1 MGKGS
6 MRMKTQVVINATIY
20 TGEEVLR
27 TGFIRYTNHIEELG
41 LMADYVPQ
49 KSEIIYDAK
58 GKIIIPGMIDV
69 HIHGGYDIDAMDAN
83 SDALVTL
90 GKEMLQEGVTTFFP
104 TTMTQAPEAIEAA
117 LVAAK
122 EAKEKGAHF
131 EYIHLEG
138 PYVSKKR
145 AGAQPIEHIVP
156 ADIEQFKKWQE
167 MSGDLIKL
175 VTYAPEEE
183 GAEQFEAYLSE
194 TGVVGTMGHTD
205 ATDEQLKGRNITH
218 ATHLYNQ
225 MRGLHHREPGVVG
238 HVLLNPDVMVE
249 VITDGIHIHPDMVK
263 MAYKLKGAKKVSVI
277 TDAMRAK
284 GLAEGLYELGGQP
297 VHVKDGSARLE
308 DGTLAGSIL
317 TMDEAL
323 RNVIAFTGCSIEEA
337 VLMTSVNQAEEFG
350 LVNKGAL
357 KVGKDADFVIM
368 SEDLHV
374 NDTVRLGIHMKE
386 GK

>member
-1 MGKGS
+1 MK
-6 MRMKTQVVINATIY
+6 MKTQIVINAKIY
-20 TGEEVLR
+20 TGQEIVEN
-27 TGFIRYTNHIEELG
+27 GFIRYAETIKEIG
-41 LMADYVPQ
+41 LMAQYVPQ
-49 KSEIIYDAK
+49 ESETVFDAT

-83 SDALVTL
+83 SDGLVTL
-90 GKEMLQEGVTTFFP
+90 GKEMLKEGVTTYFP

-117 LVAAK
+117 LTAAK

-145 AGAQPIEHIVP
+145 AGAQPLEHIVP
-156 ADIEQFKKWQE
+156 ANIEQFKQWQE
-167 MSGDLIKL
+167 ASGNLIKL

-183 GAEQFEAYLSE
+183 GALEFEQYLAE

-205 ATDEQLKGRNITH
+205 AIDGQLKNRKITH

-263 MAYKLKGAKKVSVI
+263 LAYKLKGPKKVSVI

-284 GLAEGLYELGGQP
+284 GLEDGLYELGGQP

-317 TMDEAL
+317 KMDQAF
-323 RNVIAFTGCSIEEA
+323 RNVIEFTGCSIEDA

-350 LVNKGAL
+350 LNNKGAL
-357 KVGKDADFVIM
+357 AVGKDADFVVM
-368 SEDLHV
+368 NEDLHV
-374 NDTVRLGIHMKE
+374 YDTVRLGIHMKE

>member
-1 MGKGS
+1 
-6 MRMKTQVVINATIY
+6 MKTQIVINAKIY
-20 TGEEVLR
+20 TGQEVVEN
-27 TGFIRYTNHIEELG
+27 GFIRYAETIKEIG
-41 LMADYVPQ
+41 LMAQYVPQ
-49 KSEIIYDAK
+49 ENETVFDAT
-58 GKIIIPGMIDV
+58 GKILIPGMIDV

-83 SDALVTL
+83 SDGLVTL
-90 GKEMLQEGVTTFFP
+90 GKEMLKEGVTTYFP

-117 LVAAK
+117 LSAAK

-145 AGAQPIEHIVP
+145 AGAQPLEHIVP
-156 ADIEQFKKWQE
+156 ANIEQFKQWQE
-167 MSGDLIKL
+167 ASGNLIKL

-183 GAEQFEAYLSE
+183 GALEFEQYLAE

-205 ATDEQLKGRNITH
+205 AIDAQLQNRNITH

-263 MAYKLKGAKKVSVI
+263 LAYKLKGPKKVSVI

-284 GLAEGLYELGGQP
+284 GLEDGLYELGGQP

-317 TMDEAL
+317 KMDQAF
-323 RNVIAFTGCSIEEA
+323 RNVIEFTGCSIEEA
-337 VLMTSVNQAEEFG
+337 VRMTSVNQAEEFG
-350 LVNKGAL
+350 LNNKGAL
-357 KVGKDADFVIM
+357 AVGKDADFVVM
-368 SEDLHV
+368 TENLHV
-374 NDTVRLGIHMKE
+374 YDTVRLGIHMKE

>member
-1 MGKGS
+1 ME
-6 MRMKTQVVINATIY
+6 MKTQVVINAKIY
-20 TGEEVLR
+20 TGQEVIES
-27 TGFIRYTNHIEELG
+27 GFIRYVKTITEIG
-41 LMADYVPQ
+41 LMAQYVPQ
-49 KSEIIYDAK
+49 EDEVVFDAE

-83 SDALVTL
+83 SDGLVTL
-90 GKEMLQEGVTTFFP
+90 GQEMLKEGVTTYFP
-104 TTMTQAPEAIEAA
+104 TTMTQAPEAIERA
-117 LVAAK
+117 LRAAK

-145 AGAQPIEHIVP
+145 AGAQPLEHIVP
-156 ADIEQFKKWQE
+156 ANIEQFKKWQE
-167 MSGDLIKL
+167 ASGNLIKL

-183 GAEQFEAYLSE
+183 GAIEFEEYLAE
-194 TGVVGTMGHTD
+194 TGVVGTIGHTD
-205 ATDEQLKGRNITH
+205 AIDEQLKNRKITH

-238 HVLLNPDVMVE
+238 HVLLNPEIMVE
-249 VITDGIHIHPDMVK
+249 IITDGIHIHPDMVK
-263 MAYKLKGAKKVSVI
+263 LAYKLKGPKKISVI

-284 GLAEGLYELGGQP
+284 GLEDGLYELGGQP

-317 TMDEAL
+317 KMDQAF
-323 RNVIAFTGCSIEEA
+323 RNVIQFTGCSIEDA

-350 LVNKGAL
+350 LTNKGAL
-357 KVGKDADFVIM
+357 AVGKDADFVVM
-368 SEDLHV
+368 NEDLHV
-374 NDTVRLGIHMKE
+374 YDTVRLGIHMKK
-386 GK
+386 GKE

>member
-1 MGKGS
+1 MK
-6 MRMKTQVVINATIY
+6 MKTQIVINAKIY
-20 TGEEVLR
+20 TGQEIVEN
-27 TGFIRYTNHIEELG
+27 GFIRYAETIKEIG
-41 LMADYVPQ
+41 LMAQYVPQ
-49 KSEIIYDAK
+49 ENETVFDAT
-58 GKIIIPGMIDV
+58 GKIVIPGMIDV

-83 SDALVTL
+83 SDGLVTL
-90 GKEMLQEGVTTFFP
+90 GKEMLKEGVTTYFP

-117 LVAAK
+117 LTAAK

-145 AGAQPIEHIVP
+145 AGAQPLEHIVP
-156 ADIEQFKKWQE
+156 ANIEQFKQWQE
-167 MSGDLIKL
+167 ASGNLIKL

-183 GAEQFEAYLSE
+183 GALEFEQYLAE

-205 ATDEQLKGRNITH
+205 AIDEQLKNRKITH

-263 MAYKLKGAKKVSVI
+263 LAYKLKGPKKVSVI

-284 GLAEGLYELGGQP
+284 GLEDGLYELGGQP

-317 TMDEAL
+317 KMDQAF
-323 RNVIAFTGCSIEEA
+323 RNVIEFTGCSIEDA

-350 LVNKGAL
+350 LNNKGAL
-357 KVGKDADFVIM
+357 AVGKDADFVVM
-368 SEDLHV
+368 NEDLHV
-374 NDTVRLGIHMKE
+374 YDTVRLGIHMKE

>member
-1 MGKGS
+1 MK
-6 MRMKTQVVINATIY
+6 MKTQIVINAKIY
-20 TGEEVLR
+20 TGQEVVGN
-27 TGFIRYTNHIEELG
+27 GFIRYAETIKEIG
-41 LMADYVPQ
+41 LMAQYVPQ
-49 KSEIIYDAK
+49 EDETVIDAT
-58 GKIIIPGMIDV
+58 GKIVIPGMIDV

-83 SDALVTL
+83 SDGLVTL
-90 GKEMLQEGVTTFFP
+90 GKEMLKEGVTTYFP

-117 LVAAK
+117 LSAAK

-145 AGAQPIEHIVP
+145 AGAQPLEHIVP
-156 ADIEQFKKWQE
+156 ANIEQFKQWQE
-167 MSGDLIKL
+167 ASGNLIKL

-183 GAEQFEAYLSE
+183 GALEFEQYLAE

-205 ATDEQLKGRNITH
+205 AIDAQLKNRNITH

-263 MAYKLKGAKKVSVI
+263 LAYKLKGPKKVSVI

-284 GLAEGLYELGGQP
+284 GLEDGLYELGGQP

-317 TMDEAL
+317 KMDQAF
-323 RNVIAFTGCSIEEA
+323 RNVIEFTGCSIEDA
-337 VLMTSVNQAEEFG
+337 VRMTSVNQAEEFG
-350 LVNKGAL
+350 LNNKGAL
-357 KVGKDADFVIM
+357 AVGKDADFVVM
-368 SEDLHV
+368 TENLHV
-374 NDTVRLGIHMKE
+374 YDTVRLGIHMKE

>member
-1 MGKGS
+1 
-6 MRMKTQVVINATIY
+6 MKTQIVINAKIY
-20 TGEEVLR
+20 TGQEIVEN
-27 TGFIRYTNHIEELG
+27 GFIRYAETIKEIG
-41 LMADYVPQ
+41 LMAQYVPQ
-49 KSEIIYDAK
+49 ENETVFDAT
-58 GKIIIPGMIDV
+58 GKILIPGMIDV

-83 SDALVTL
+83 SDGLVTL
-90 GKEMLQEGVTTFFP
+90 GKEMLKEGVTTYFP

-117 LVAAK
+117 LTAAK

-145 AGAQPIEHIVP
+145 AGAQPLEHIVP
-156 ADIEQFKKWQE
+156 ANIEQFKQWQE
-167 MSGDLIKL
+167 ASGNLIKL

-183 GAEQFEAYLSE
+183 GALEFEQYLAE

-205 ATDEQLKGRNITH
+205 AIDGQLKNRKITH

-263 MAYKLKGAKKVSVI
+263 LAYKLKGPKKVSVI

-284 GLAEGLYELGGQP
+284 GLEDGLYELGGQP

-317 TMDEAL
+317 KMDQAF
-323 RNVIAFTGCSIEEA
+323 RNVIEFTGCSIEDA

-350 LVNKGAL
+350 LNNKGAL
-357 KVGKDADFVIM
+357 AVGKDADFVVM
-368 SEDLHV
+368 NEDLHV
-374 NDTVRLGIHMKE
+374 YDTVRLGIHMKE

>member
-1 MGKGS
+1 
-6 MRMKTQVVINATIY
+6 MKTQIVINAKIY
-20 TGEEVLR
+20 TGQEVVEN
-27 TGFIRYTNHIEELG
+27 GFIRYAETIQEIG
-41 LMADYVPQ
+41 LMAQYVPQ
-49 KSEIIYDAK
+49 ENETVFDAT
-58 GKIIIPGMIDV
+58 GKIVIPGMIDV

-83 SDALVTL
+83 SDGLVTL
-90 GKEMLQEGVTTFFP
+90 GKEMLQEGVTTYFP

-117 LVAAK
+117 LSAAK

-145 AGAQPIEHIVP
+145 AGAQPLEHIVP
-156 ADIEQFKKWQE
+156 ANIEQFKQWQE
-167 MSGDLIKL
+167 ASGNLIKL

-183 GAEQFEAYLSE
+183 GTLEFEQYLAE

-205 ATDEQLKGRNITH
+205 AIDAQLKNRKITH

-263 MAYKLKGAKKVSVI
+263 LAYKLKGPKKVSVI

-284 GLAEGLYELGGQP
+284 GLEDGLYELGGQP

-317 TMDEAL
+317 KMDQAF
-323 RNVIAFTGCSIEEA
+323 RNVIEFTGCSIEDA

-350 LVNKGAL
+350 LNNKGAL
-357 KVGKDADFVIM
+357 AVGKDADFVVM
-368 SEDLHV
+368 TDKLHV
-374 NDTVRLGIHMKE
+374 YDTVRLGIHMKE

>member
-1 MGKGS
+1 
-6 MRMKTQVVINATIY
+6 MKTQIVINAKIY
-20 TGEEVLR
+20 TGQEIVEN
-27 TGFIRYTNHIEELG
+27 GFIRYAETIKEIG
-41 LMADYVPQ
+41 LMAQYVPQ
-49 KSEIIYDAK
+49 ENETVFDAT
-58 GKIIIPGMIDV
+58 GKIVIPGMIDV

-83 SDALVTL
+83 SDGLVTL
-90 GKEMLQEGVTTFFP
+90 GKEMLKEGVTTYFP

-117 LVAAK
+117 LTAAK

-145 AGAQPIEHIVP
+145 AGAQPLEHIVP
-156 ADIEQFKKWQE
+156 ANIEQFKQWQE
-167 MSGDLIKL
+167 ASGNLIKL

-183 GAEQFEAYLSE
+183 GALEFEQYLAE

-205 ATDEQLKGRNITH
+205 AIDGQLKNRKITH

-263 MAYKLKGAKKVSVI
+263 LAYKLKGPKKVSVI

-284 GLAEGLYELGGQP
+284 GLEDGLYELGGQP

-317 TMDEAL
+317 KMDQAF
-323 RNVIAFTGCSIEEA
+323 RNVIEFTGCSIEDA

-350 LVNKGAL
+350 LNNKGAL
-357 KVGKDADFVIM
+357 AVGKDADFVVM
-368 SEDLHV
+368 NEDLHV
-374 NDTVRLGIHMKE
+374 YDTVRLGIDMKE

>member
-1 MGKGS
+1 
-6 MRMKTQVVINATIY
+6 MKTQVVINAKIY
-20 TGEEVLR
+20 TGQEVVEN
-27 TGFIRYTNHIEELG
+27 GFIRYAETIKEIG
-41 LMADYVPQ
+41 LMAQYVSQ
-49 KSEIIYDAK
+49 ENETVLDAA
-58 GKIIIPGMIDV
+58 GKIVIPGMIDV

-83 SDALVTL
+83 SDGLVTL
-90 GKEMLQEGVTTFFP
+90 GKEMLKEGVTTYFP

-117 LVAAK
+117 LHAAK
-122 EAKEKGAHF
+122 KAKEKGAHF

-145 AGAQPIEHIVP
+145 AGAQPLEHIVP
-156 ADIEQFKKWQE
+156 ANIEQFKQWQE
-167 MSGDLIKL
+167 ASGNLIKL

-183 GAEQFEAYLSE
+183 GALEFEQYLAE

-205 ATDEQLKGRNITH
+205 AIDAQLKNRNITH

-263 MAYKLKGAKKVSVI
+263 LAYKLKGPKKVSVI

-284 GLAEGLYELGGQP
+284 GLEDGLYELGGQP

-317 TMDEAL
+317 KMDQAF
-323 RNVIAFTGCSIEEA
+323 RNVIEFTGCSIEDA

-350 LVNKGAL
+350 LNNKGAL
-357 KVGKDADFVIM
+357 AVGKDADFVVM
-368 SEDLHV
+368 NEDLHV
-374 NDTVRLGIHMKE
+374 YDTVRLGIHMKE

>member
-1 MGKGS
+1 
-6 MRMKTQVVINATIY
+6 MKTQVVINAKIY
-20 TGEEVLR
+20 TGHEVLEN
-27 TGFIRYTNHIEELG
+27 GFIRYTDQIQELG
-41 LMADYVPQ
+41 LMAQYVPQ
-49 KSEIIYDAK
+49 ENEEIHDIK
-58 GKIIIPGMIDV
+58 GNIVIPGMIDV

-83 SDALVTL
+83 SDGLVTL
-90 GKEMLQEGVTTFFP
+90 GKQMLQEGVTTFFP
-104 TTMTQAPEAIEAA
+104 TTMTQSPEAIEAA
-117 LVAAK
+117 LNAAK
-122 EAKEKGAHF
+122 EAKGKGAHI

-145 AGAQPIEHIVP
+145 AGAQPLEYIVP
-156 ADIEQFKKWQE
+156 ANIKQFKQWQE
-167 MSGDLIKL
+167 TSGNLIKL

-183 GAEQFEAYLSE
+183 GAREFEQYLAE
-194 TGVVGTMGHTD
+194 TGVIGTIGHTD
-205 ATDEQLKGRNITH
+205 ATDNQLTDRNITH

-263 MAYKLKGAKKVSVI
+263 LAYKLKGPKKVSVI

-284 GLAEGLYELGGQP
+284 GLEDGLYELGGQP

-317 TMDEAL
+317 KMDQAF
-323 RNVIAFTGCSIEEA
+323 RNVIEFTGCSIEDA

-350 LVNKGAL
+350 LNSKGAL
-357 KVGKDADFVIM
+357 AVGKDADFVVM
-368 SEDLHV
+368 TEDLHV
-374 NDTVRLGIHMKE
+374 YDTVRLGIHMKE

>member
-1 MGKGS
+1 
-6 MRMKTQVVINATIY
+6 MKTQVVINAKIY
-20 TGEEVLR
+20 TGQEVIES
-27 TGFIRYTNHIEELG
+27 GFIRYVKTITEIG
-41 LMADYVPQ
+41 LMAQYVPQ
-49 KSEIIYDAK
+49 EDEVVFDAE

-83 SDALVTL
+83 SDGLVTL
-90 GKEMLQEGVTTFFP
+90 GQEMLKEGVTTYFP
-104 TTMTQAPEAIEAA
+104 TTMTQAPEAIERA
-117 LVAAK
+117 LRAAK

-145 AGAQPIEHIVP
+145 AGAQPLEHIVP
-156 ADIEQFKKWQE
+156 ANIEQFKKWQE
-167 MSGDLIKL
+167 ASGNLIKL

-183 GAEQFEAYLSE
+183 GAIEFEEYLAE
-194 TGVVGTMGHTD
+194 TGVVGTIGHTD
-205 ATDEQLKGRNITH
+205 AIDEQLKNRKITH

-238 HVLLNPDVMVE
+238 HVLLNPEIMVE
-249 VITDGIHIHPDMVK
+249 IITDGIHIHPDMVK
-263 MAYKLKGAKKVSVI
+263 LAYKLKGPKKISVI

-284 GLAEGLYELGGQP
+284 GLEDGLYELGGQP

-317 TMDEAL
+317 KMDQAF
-323 RNVIAFTGCSIEEA
+323 RNVIQFTGCSIEDA

-350 LVNKGAL
+350 LTNKGAL
-357 KVGKDADFVIM
+357 AVGKDADFVVM
-368 SEDLHV
+368 NEDLHV
-374 NDTVRLGIHMKE
+374 YDTVRLGIHMKK
-386 GK
+386 GKE

>member
-1 MGKGS
+1 MK
-6 MRMKTQVVINATIY
+6 MKTQVVINAKIY
-20 TGEEVLR
+20 TGREVLER
-27 TGFIRYTNHIEELG
+27 GFIRYTDQIQELG
-41 LMADYVPQ
+41 LMAQYVSQ
-49 KSEIIYDAK
+49 KNETIHDIE
-58 GKIIIPGMIDV
+58 GNIVIPGMIDV

-83 SDALVTL
+83 SDGLVTL
-90 GKEMLQEGVTTFFP
+90 GKQMLQEGVTTFFP
-104 TTMTQAPEAIEAA
+104 TTMTQSPKAIEAA
-117 LVAAK
+117 LNAAK
-122 EAKEKGAHF
+122 DAKEKGAHF

-145 AGAQPIEHIVP
+145 AGAQPLEYIVP
-156 ADIEQFKKWQE
+156 ANIEQFKQWQKA
-167 MSGDLIKL
+167 SGNLIKL

-183 GAEQFEAYLSE
+183 GAREFEQYLAE
-194 TGVVGTMGHTD
+194 TGVIGTMGHTD
-205 ATDEQLKGRNITH
+205 ATNEQLNDRNITH

-238 HVLLNPDVMVE
+238 YVLLNPDVMVE

-263 MAYKLKGAKKVSVI
+263 LAYKLKGPQKMSVI

-284 GLAEGLYELGGQP
+284 GLEDGLYELGGQP
-297 VHVKDGSARLE
+297 VIVKDGSARLE

-317 TMDEAL
+317 KMDEAL
-323 RNVIAFTGCSIEEA
+323 RNVIAFTGCSVEEA

-357 KVGKDADFVIM
+357 ETGKDADFVIM
-368 SEDLHV
+368 SEDLYV
-374 NDTVRLGIHMKE
+374 QDTVRLGIHMKE

>member
-1 MGKGS
+1 
-6 MRMKTQVVINATIY
+6 MKTQIVINAKIY
-20 TGEEVLR
+20 TGQEIVEN
-27 TGFIRYTNHIEELG
+27 GFIRYAETIKEIG
-41 LMADYVPQ
+41 LMAQYVPQ
-49 KSEIIYDAK
+49 ENEAVFDAT
-58 GKIIIPGMIDV
+58 GKIVIPGMIDV

-83 SDALVTL
+83 SDGLVTL
-90 GKEMLQEGVTTFFP
+90 GKEMLKEGVTTYFP

-117 LVAAK
+117 LTAAK

-145 AGAQPIEHIVP
+145 AGAQPLEHIVP
-156 ADIEQFKKWQE
+156 ANIEQFKQWQE
-167 MSGDLIKL
+167 ASGNLIKL

-183 GAEQFEAYLSE
+183 GALEFEQYLAE

-205 ATDEQLKGRNITH
+205 AIDGQLKNRKITH

-263 MAYKLKGAKKVSVI
+263 LAYKLKGPKKVSVI

-284 GLAEGLYELGGQP
+284 GLEDGLYELGGQP

-317 TMDEAL
+317 KMDQAF
-323 RNVIAFTGCSIEEA
+323 RNVIEFTGCSIEDA

-350 LVNKGAL
+350 LNNKGAL
-357 KVGKDADFVIM
+357 AVGKDADFVVM
-368 SEDLHV
+368 NEDLHV
-374 NDTVRLGIHMKE
+374 YDTVRLGIHMKE

>member
-1 MGKGS
+1 
-6 MRMKTQVVINATIY
+6 MKTQVVINAKIY
-20 TGEEVLR
+20 TGHEVLENS
-27 TGFIRYTNHIEELG
+27 FIRYTDQIQELG
-41 LMADYVPQ
+41 LMAQYVPQ
-49 KSEIIYDAK
+49 ENEEIHDIK
-58 GKIIIPGMIDV
+58 GNIVIPGMIDV

-83 SDALVTL
+83 SDGLVTL
-90 GKEMLQEGVTTFFP
+90 GKQMLQEGVTTFFP
-104 TTMTQAPEAIEAA
+104 TTMTQSPEAIEAA
-117 LVAAK
+117 LSAVK
-122 EAKEKGAHF
+122 EAKGKGAHI

-145 AGAQPIEHIVP
+145 AGAQPLEYIVS
-156 ADIEQFKKWQE
+156 ANIKQFKQWQE
-167 MSGDLIKL
+167 TSGNLIKL

-183 GAEQFEAYLSE
+183 GAREFEQYLAE
-194 TGVVGTMGHTD
+194 TGVIGTIGHTD
-205 ATDEQLKGRNITH
+205 ATDKQLTGRNITH

-263 MAYKLKGAKKVSVI
+263 LAYKLKGPKKVSVI

-284 GLAEGLYELGGQP
+284 GLEDGLYELGGQP

-317 TMDEAL
+317 KMDQAF
-323 RNVIAFTGCSIEEA
+323 RNVIEFTGCSIEDA

-350 LVNKGAL
+350 LNSKGAL
-357 KVGKDADFVIM
+357 AVGKDADFVVM
-368 SEDLHV
+368 TKDLHV
-374 NDTVRLGIHMKE
+374 YDTVRLGIHMKE

>member
-1 MGKGS
+1 
-6 MRMKTQVVINATIY
+6 MKTQVVINAKIY
-20 TGEEVLR
+20 TGHEVMGS
-27 TGFIRYTNHIEELG
+27 GFIRYAEKIEEIG
-41 LMADYVPQ
+41 LMAQYVSQ
-49 KSEIIYDAK
+49 ENETVFDAE
-58 GKIIIPGMIDV
+58 GKIVIPGMIDV

-83 SDALVTL
+83 SDGLVTL
-90 GKEMLQEGVTTFFP
+90 GKEMLKEGVTTYFP

-117 LVAAK
+117 LSAAK

-145 AGAQPIEHIVP
+145 AGAQPLEHIVP
-156 ADIEQFKKWQE
+156 ANIEQFKQWQE
-167 MSGDLIKL
+167 ASGNLIKL

-183 GAEQFEAYLSE
+183 GAVEFEKYLAE
-194 TGVVGTMGHTD
+194 TSVVGTMGHTD
-205 ATDEQLKGRNITH
+205 AVDAQLKSRNITH

-238 HVLLNPDVMVE
+238 HVLLNPNVMVE

-263 MAYKLKGAKKVSVI
+263 LAYKLKGPKKVSVI

-284 GLAEGLYELGGQP
+284 GLEDGLYELGGQP

-317 TMDEAL
+317 KMDQAF
-323 RNVIAFTGCSIEEA
+323 RNVIEFTGCSIEDA

-350 LVNKGAL
+350 LTNKGAL
-357 KVGKDADFVIM
+357 TVGKEADFVVM
-368 SEDLHV
+368 TEDLHV
-374 NDTVRLGIHMKE
+374 YDTVRLGIHMKE

>member
-1 MGKGS
+1 
-6 MRMKTQVVINATIY
+6 MKTQVVINAKIY
-20 TGEEVLR
+20 TGHEVVES
-27 TGFIRYTNHIEELG
+27 GFIRYAEKIEEIG
-41 LMADYVPQ
+41 LMAQYVSQ
-49 KSEIIYDAK
+49 ENEAVLDAE
-58 GKIIIPGMIDV
+58 GKIVIPGMIDV

-83 SDALVTL
+83 SDGLVTL
-90 GKEMLQEGVTTFFP
+90 GKEMLKEGVTTYFP
-104 TTMTQAPEAIEAA
+104 TTMTQAPEAIEVA
-117 LVAAK
+117 LSAAK

-145 AGAQPIEHIVP
+145 AGAQPLEHIVP
-156 ADIEQFKKWQE
+156 ANIEQFTQWQE
-167 MSGDLIKL
+167 ASGNLIKL

-183 GAEQFEAYLSE
+183 GAVEFEKYLAE
-194 TGVVGTMGHTD
+194 TGVIGTMGHTD
-205 ATDEQLKGRNITH
+205 AIDAQLKNRHITH

-238 HVLLNPDVMVE
+238 HVLLNPNVMVE

-263 MAYKLKGAKKVSVI
+263 LAYKLKGPKKVSVI

-284 GLAEGLYELGGQP
+284 GLEDGLYELGGQP

-317 TMDEAL
+317 KMDQAF
-323 RNVIAFTGCSIEEA
+323 RNVIEFTECSIEDA

-350 LVNKGAL
+350 LTNKGAL
-357 KVGKDADFVIM
+357 AVGKDADFVVM
-368 SEDLHV
+368 TEDLHV
-374 NDTVRLGIHMKE
+374 YDTVRLGIHMKE

>member
-1 MGKGS
+1 
-6 MRMKTQVVINATIY
+6 MKTQIVINAKIY
-20 TGEEVLR
+20 TGQEIVEN
-27 TGFIRYTNHIEELG
+27 GFIRYAETIKEIG
-41 LMADYVPQ
+41 LMAQYVPQ
-49 KSEIIYDAK
+49 ENETVFDAT
-58 GKIIIPGMIDV
+58 GKIVIPGMIDV

-83 SDALVTL
+83 SDGLVTL
-90 GKEMLQEGVTTFFP
+90 GKEMLKEGVTTYFP

-117 LVAAK
+117 LTAAK

-145 AGAQPIEHIVP
+145 AGAQPLEHIVP
-156 ADIEQFKKWQE
+156 ANTEQFKQWQE
-167 MSGDLIKL
+167 ASGNLIKL

-183 GAEQFEAYLSE
+183 GALEFEQYLAE

-205 ATDEQLKGRNITH
+205 AIDGQLKNRKITH

-263 MAYKLKGAKKVSVI
+263 LAYKLKGPKKVSVI

-284 GLAEGLYELGGQP
+284 GLEDGLYELGGQP

-317 TMDEAL
+317 KMDQAF
-323 RNVIAFTGCSIEEA
+323 RNVIEFTGCSIEDA

-350 LVNKGAL
+350 LNNKGAL
-357 KVGKDADFVIM
+357 AVGKDADFVVM
-368 SEDLHV
+368 NEDLHV
-374 NDTVRLGIHMKE
+374 YDTVRLGIHMKE

>member
-1 MGKGS
+1 
-6 MRMKTQVVINATIY
+6 MKTQVVINAKIY
-20 TGEEVLR
+20 TGHEVMGS
-27 TGFIRYTNHIEELG
+27 GFIRYAEKIEEIG
-41 LMADYVPQ
+41 LMAQYVSQ
-49 KSEIIYDAK
+49 ENETVFDAE
-58 GKIIIPGMIDV
+58 GKIVIPGMIDV

-83 SDALVTL
+83 SDGLVTL
-90 GKEMLQEGVTTFFP
+90 GKEMLKEGVTTYFP

-117 LVAAK
+117 LSAAK

-145 AGAQPIEHIVP
+145 AGAQPLEHIVP
-156 ADIEQFKKWQE
+156 ANIEQFKQWQE
-167 MSGDLIKL
+167 ASGNLIKL

-183 GAEQFEAYLSE
+183 GAVEFEKYLAE
-194 TGVVGTMGHTD
+194 TSVVGTMGHTD
-205 ATDEQLKGRNITH
+205 AVDAQLKSRNITH

-238 HVLLNPDVMVE
+238 HVLLNPNVMVE

-263 MAYKLKGAKKVSVI
+263 LAYKLKGPKKVSVI

-284 GLAEGLYELGGQP
+284 GLEDGLYELGGQP
-297 VHVKDGSARLE
+297 VHVKNGSARLE

-317 TMDEAL
+317 KMDQAF
-323 RNVIAFTGCSIEEA
+323 RNVIEFTGCSIEDA

-350 LVNKGAL
+350 LTNKGAL
-357 KVGKDADFVIM
+357 TVGKDADFVVM
-368 SEDLHV
+368 TEDLHV
-374 NDTVRLGIHMKE
+374 YDTVRLGIHMKE

>member
-1 MGKGS
+1 
-6 MRMKTQVVINATIY
+6 MKTQIVINAKIY
-20 TGEEVLR
+20 TGQEIVEN
-27 TGFIRYTNHIEELG
+27 GFIRYAETIKEIG
-41 LMADYVPQ
+41 LMAQYVPQ
-49 KSEIIYDAK
+49 ENETVFDAT
-58 GKIIIPGMIDV
+58 GKIVIPGMIDV

-83 SDALVTL
+83 SDGLVTL
-90 GKEMLQEGVTTFFP
+90 GKEMLKEGVTTYFP

-117 LVAAK
+117 LTAAK

-145 AGAQPIEHIVP
+145 AGAQPLEHIVP
-156 ADIEQFKKWQE
+156 ANIEQFKQWQE
-167 MSGDLIKL
+167 ASGNLIKL

-183 GAEQFEAYLSE
+183 GALEFEQYLAE

-205 ATDEQLKGRNITH
+205 AIDEQLKNRKITH

-263 MAYKLKGAKKVSVI
+263 LAYKLKGPKKVSVI

-284 GLAEGLYELGGQP
+284 GLEDGLYELGGQP

-317 TMDEAL
+317 KMDQAF
-323 RNVIAFTGCSIEEA
+323 RNVIEFTGCSIEDA

-350 LVNKGAL
+350 LNNKGAL
-357 KVGKDADFVIM
+357 AVGKDADFVVM
-368 SEDLHV
+368 NEDLHV
-374 NDTVRLGIHMKE
+374 YDTVRLGIHMKE

>member
-1 MGKGS
+1 
-6 MRMKTQVVINATIY
+6 MKTQVVINAKIY
-20 TGEEVLR
+20 TGQEVVEN
-27 TGFIRYTNHIEELG
+27 GFIRYAETIKEIG
-41 LMADYVPQ
+41 LMAQYVSQ
-49 KSEIIYDAK
+49 ENETVLDAA
-58 GKIIIPGMIDV
+58 GKIVIPGMIDV

-83 SDALVTL
+83 SDGLVTL
-90 GKEMLQEGVTTFFP
+90 GKEMLKEGVTTYFP

-117 LVAAK
+117 LHAAK

-145 AGAQPIEHIVP
+145 AGAQPLEHIVP
-156 ADIEQFKKWQE
+156 ANIEQFKQWQE
-167 MSGDLIKL
+167 ASGNLIKL

-183 GAEQFEAYLSE
+183 GALEFEQYLAE

-205 ATDEQLKGRNITH
+205 AIDAQLKNRNIRH

-263 MAYKLKGAKKVSVI
+263 LAYKLKGPKKVSVI

-284 GLAEGLYELGGQP
+284 GLEDGLYELGGQP

-317 TMDEAL
+317 KMDQAF
-323 RNVIAFTGCSIEEA
+323 RNVIEFTGCSIEDA

-350 LVNKGAL
+350 LNNKGAL
-357 KVGKDADFVIM
+357 AVGKDADFVVM
-368 SEDLHV
+368 NEDLHV
-374 NDTVRLGIHMKE
+374 YDTVRLGIHMKE

>member
-1 MGKGS
+1 
-6 MRMKTQVVINATIY
+6 MKTQIVINAKIY
-20 TGEEVLR
+20 TGQEIVEN
-27 TGFIRYTNHIEELG
+27 GFIRYAETIKEIG
-41 LMADYVPQ
+41 LMAQYVPQ
-49 KSEIIYDAK
+49 ENETVFDAT
-58 GKIIIPGMIDV
+58 GKIVIPGMIDV

-83 SDALVTL
+83 SDGLVTL
-90 GKEMLQEGVTTFFP
+90 GKEMLKEGVTTYFP

-117 LVAAK
+117 LTAAK
-122 EAKEKGAHF
+122 KAKEKGAHF

-145 AGAQPIEHIVP
+145 AGAQPLEHIVP
-156 ADIEQFKKWQE
+156 ANIEQFKQWQE
-167 MSGDLIKL
+167 ASGNLIKL

-183 GAEQFEAYLSE
+183 GALEFEQYLAE

-205 ATDEQLKGRNITH
+205 AIDEQLKNRKITH

-263 MAYKLKGAKKVSVI
+263 LAYKLKGPKKVSVI

-284 GLAEGLYELGGQP
+284 GLEDGLYELGGQP

-317 TMDEAL
+317 KMDQAF
-323 RNVIAFTGCSIEEA
+323 RNVIEFTGCSIEDA

-350 LVNKGAL
+350 LNNKGAL
-357 KVGKDADFVIM
+357 AVGKDADFVVM
-368 SEDLHV
+368 NEDLHV
-374 NDTVRLGIHMKE
+374 YDTVRLGIHMKE

>member
-1 MGKGS
+1 
-6 MRMKTQVVINATIY
+6 MKTQVVINAKIY
-20 TGEEVLR
+20 TGHEVMGS
-27 TGFIRYTNHIEELG
+27 GFIRYAEKIEEIG
-41 LMADYVPQ
+41 LMAQYVSQ
-49 KSEIIYDAK
+49 ENETVFDAE
-58 GKIIIPGMIDV
+58 GKIVIPGMIDV

-83 SDALVTL
+83 SDGLVTL
-90 GKEMLQEGVTTFFP
+90 GKEMLKEGVTTYFP

-117 LVAAK
+117 LSAAK

-145 AGAQPIEHIVP
+145 AGAQPLEHIVP
-156 ADIEQFKKWQE
+156 ANIEQFKQWQE
-167 MSGDLIKL
+167 ASGNLIKL

-183 GAEQFEAYLSE
+183 GAVEFEKYLAE
-194 TGVVGTMGHTD
+194 TSVVGTMGHTD
-205 ATDEQLKGRNITH
+205 AVDAQLKSRNITH

-238 HVLLNPDVMVE
+238 HVLLNPNVMVE

-263 MAYKLKGAKKVSVI
+263 LAYKLKGPKKVSVI

-284 GLAEGLYELGGQP
+284 GLEDGLYELGGQP

-317 TMDEAL
+317 KMDQAF
-323 RNVIAFTGCSIEEA
+323 RNVIEFTGCSIEDA
-337 VLMTSVNQAEEFG
+337 VLMTSVNQAEEFE
-350 LVNKGAL
+350 LTNKGAL
-357 KVGKDADFVIM
+357 TVGKDADFVVM
-368 SEDLHV
+368 TEDLHV
-374 NDTVRLGIHMKE
+374 YDTVRLGIHMKE

>member
-1 MGKGS
+1 
-6 MRMKTQVVINATIY
+6 MKTQIVINAKIY
-20 TGEEVLR
+20 TGQEVIES
-27 TGFIRYTNHIEELG
+27 GFIRYVKTITEIG
-41 LMADYVPQ
+41 LMAQYVPQ
-49 KSEIIYDAK
+49 ENEVVFDAE

-83 SDALVTL
+83 SDGLVTL
-90 GKEMLQEGVTTFFP
+90 GKEMLKEGVTTYFP
-104 TTMTQAPEAIEAA
+104 TTMTQAPEAIECA
-117 LVAAK
+117 LRAAK
-122 EAKEKGAHF
+122 EAKEKGAHV

-145 AGAQPIEHIVP
+145 AGAQPLEHIVP
-156 ADIEQFKKWQE
+156 ANIEQFKKWQE
-167 MSGDLIKL
+167 ASGGLIKL

-183 GAEQFEAYLSE
+183 GAIEFEQYLAE
-194 TGVVGTMGHTD
+194 TGVVGTIGHTD
-205 ATDEQLKGRNITH
+205 AIDEQLKNRKITH

-238 HVLLNPDVMVE
+238 HVLLNPEIMVE

-263 MAYKLKGAKKVSVI
+263 LAYKLKGPKKMSVI

-284 GLAEGLYELGGQP
+284 GLEDGLYELGGQP

-317 TMDEAL
+317 KMDQAF
-323 RNVIAFTGCSIEEA
+323 RNVIQFTGCSIEDA

-350 LVNKGAL
+350 LTNKGAL
-357 KVGKDADFVIM
+357 AVGKDADFVVM
-368 SEDLHV
+368 NENLHV
-374 NDTVRLGIHMKE
+374 YDTVRLGIHMKE
-386 GK
+386 GKK

>member
-1 MGKGS
+1 
-6 MRMKTQVVINATIY
+6 MKTQVVINAKIY
-20 TGEEVLR
+20 TGKEVVEN
-27 TGFIRYTNHIEELG
+27 GFIRYAETVKEIG
-41 LMADYVPQ
+41 LMAQYVSQ
-49 KSEIIYDAK
+49 ENETVLDAA
-58 GKIIIPGMIDV
+58 GKIVIPGMIDV

-83 SDALVTL
+83 SDGLVTL
-90 GKEMLQEGVTTFFP
+90 GKKMLKEGVTTYFP

-117 LVAAK
+117 LSAAK
-122 EAKEKGAHF
+122 KAKDKGAHF

-145 AGAQPIEHIVP
+145 AGAQPLEHIVP
-156 ADIEQFKKWQE
+156 ASIEQFKQWQE
-167 MSGDLIKL
+167 ASGNLIKL

-183 GAEQFEAYLSE
+183 GALEFEQYLAE

-205 ATDEQLKGRNITH
+205 AIDAQLKNRKITH

-263 MAYKLKGAKKVSVI
+263 LAYKLKGPKKVSVI

-284 GLAEGLYELGGQP
+284 GLEEGLYELGGQP

-317 TMDEAL
+317 KMDQAF
-323 RNVIAFTGCSIEEA
+323 RNVIEFTGCSIEEA

-350 LVNKGAL
+350 LNNKGAL
-357 KVGKDADFVIM
+357 AAGKDADFVVM
-368 SEDLHV
+368 TEELHV
-374 NDTVRLGIHMKE
+374 YDTVRLGIHMKE